1 MQDSLFSEQIYGEER
16 NDRVS
21 GYVKYNDDGSLSALI
36 HVPDFRAAM
45 LQLVLLVCLILG
57 IGVYVLTFKPGV
69 SGAEMRAVTVPTHPS
84 NVPASLLVA
93 HTSDDYNRAF
103 LNLMQKVKQGLE

>member
-1 MQDSLFSEQIYGEER
+1 MQDSLFSQEIPSEWQ
-16 NDRVS
+16 NDLVS
-21 GYVKYNDDGSLSALI
+21 GTVKNVEDGTLASLV

-45 LQLVLLVCLILG
+45 LQLILLVCVIVG
-57 IGVYVLTFKPGV
+57 IGTYVLTFMPGL

-84 NVPASLLVA
+84 NVPASMMVA

-103 LNLMQKVKQGLE
+103 LNLLQLVKSKFE